1 MARVESLTTED
12 YRQSLENG
20 FIQLVNYE
28 EEFNSQ
34 VSQFIRDVG
43 LYNADLDY
51 HVVAV
56 MGCQSSGKS
65 TLLNLLFGT
74 QFRTMD
80 ANTGRY
86 QVTQGIWLS
95 KDKDFPILVLDL
107 EGTDSRERGEEAAS
121 FERKSTLFAL
131 AVADVL
137 IVNMWAQDVGRY
149 VAANLALL
157 RTVLELNLQ
166 LFQNDREH
174 RKTKLLFVLRDHVET
189 SLDLLA
195 KTIRTDLE
203 ETWKGLQKPSQ
214 FENSTVENFFELRF
228 VSLPH
233 MVLKPEEFKA
243 AVTDLKNQFH
253 KKGNSPDSMFPESYR
268 RLVAADGFTTYA
280 NNIWE
285 TIRSNKEVD
294 IPSQREMLATVRC
307 EEIADEVYWNAHHK
321 FQEWNE
327 ILDMLKRNSKDN
339 FEHLKEK
346 LIHDLG
352 DQSWQVMME
361 AIDAYN
367 NGTKRY
373 ISNVSEAKKVKL
385 QERMEAEAKELY
397 LRQLSLVEEHGLLF
411 LEKEL
416 EHLASRATP
425 WLNFQTQVSKLLE
438 KVWKTLRDI
447 ASCSLEDAKLLFKEV
462 RQFKEEE
469 FEQREQKLVERVRR
483 NVVDKTTQL
492 FVEKTGAKFR
502 NLFIATL
509 ENNPQDIW
517 QSLNRPL
524 SSTISESLKELST
537 CLNEICVD
545 EDVKISIFRN
555 TMEKFKEE
563 IELRAK
569 DLLSSNSVT
578 MSYLCRK
585 FDSCFRKDSRGVP
598 RVWKPG
604 DDLDSLYLDAKQET
618 QSLLMTLSEAKLI
631 ITFEENL
638 REEMAIENFSELL
651 DSLEIIFEIFSVERR
666 NALEEKLE
674 DYAKLAYTEAK
685 RSQETIHT
693 RSQIPGWLY
702 VALFVLGFNEM
713 KMVLRNPLLLLSMLL
728 ILPVLYILVQAN
740 LHHMLLSMILSKMEQ
755 YLPESFN
762 LLQRRMHS
770 AAFMETTPSGINLQ
784 SSFDSPIPNRI
795 RGNETAK
802 TTGIR
807 LRKPNHFS
815 EDTVTRRRRN
825 SAGSE

>member
-1 MARVESLTTED
+1 MARVQSLTTED
-12 YRQSLENG
+12 YRQNLENG
-20 FIQLVNYE
+20 FIQMVNYE

-34 VSQFIRDVG
+34 VSQFVRDVG

-203 ETWKGLQKPSQ
+203 ETWKNLQKPSQ
-214 FENSTVENFFELRF
+214 FENSTVENFFELKF

-233 MVLKPEEFKA
+233 MVLKTEEFKA
-243 AVTDLKNQFH
+243 AVTNLRNQFH
-253 KKGNSPDSMFPESYR
+253 IKGNSPDSMFPESYR

-307 EEIADEVYWNAHHK
+307 EEIAEEVYLNIHHK
-321 FQEWNE
+321 FQNWNE
-327 ILDMLKRNSKDN
+327 TFDMLKRNSKGN
-339 FEHLKEK
+339 FEDLYEK
-346 LIHDLG
+346 LIDDLG
-352 DQSWQVMME
+352 DQIWQIMME
-361 AIDAYN
+361 AIEAYN

-373 ISNVSEAKKVKL
+373 ISSVSEAKKVKL
-385 QERMEAEAKELY
+385 QERIEAEGKELF

-416 EHLASRATP
+416 EHLASRTKP
-425 WLNFQTQVSKLLE
+425 WIDFQTQVCHLLE
-438 KVWKTLRDI
+438 KFWKTFRNI
-447 ASCSLEDAKLLFKEV
+447 ASCSLGEAKLLFKEV
-462 RQFKEEE
+462 IQSKEEE
-469 FEQREQKLVERVRR
+469 FEQREQKMVERFRR
-483 NVVDKTTQL
+483 SVVDKTIQVC
-492 FVEKTGAKFR
+492 VEKTGSQFR
-502 NLFIATL
+502 NLFITTL

-517 QSLNRPL
+517 LSLNRPL
-524 SSTISESLKELST
+524 SSIISESLKELAI
-537 CLNEICVD
+537 CLNEICLD
-545 EDVKISIFRN
+545 EDRRMSILKNVLTRF
-555 TMEKFKEE
+555 EEE
-563 IELRAK
+563 IELRVK

-578 MSYLCRK
+578 MSYLYRK
-585 FDSCFRKDSRGVP
+585 FDNCFRKDSRGVP

-604 DDLDSLYLDAKQET
+604 DDLDSLYLDAKRET
-618 QSLLMTLSEAKLI
+618 QSLLITLSEAKLTI
-631 ITFEENL
+631 SLENL
-638 REEMAIENFSELL
+638 RNEVAIENLSDLMHDSE
-651 DSLEIIFEIFSVERR
+651 IVFEIFSVERR
-666 NALEEKLE
+666 NTLEEKLE

-693 RSQIPGWLY
+693 RSQIPSWLY
-702 VALFVLGFNEM
+702 IALFVLGFNEM
-713 KMVLRNPLLLLSMLL
+713 KMVLRNPLLLLSVLL
-728 ILPVLYILVQAN
+728 ILPVLYVLVQAN
-740 LHHMLLSMILSKMEQ
+740 LHSMLFSMVLSKMEQ
-755 YLPESFN
+755 YLPV
-762 LLQRRMHS
+762 LQGRMHS
-770 AAFMETTPSGINLQ
+770 VTSTETISSGVNLQ
-784 SSFDSPIPNRI
+784 SSFDSPIPNRVT
-795 RGNETAK
+795 GNGTAK

-815 EDTVTRRRRN
+815 QETVSRRRRN